1 MTIYLVRH
9 GRAGSRKRWVGRDEL
24 RPLDGKGVAQ
34 ARGMAAALA
43 GAAPVQL
50 WSSPFTRCV
59 QTLQPLGDEIRQP
72 IETHPALAE
81 GAPATLSMALLDAHT
96 GGHAAFC
103 THGDVIENVLDALA
117 GRGVEVDLTQ
127 NTRKGAWW
135 EIGTDG
141 DRFTRATYHPPVIG

>member
-1 MTIYLVRH
+1 VIYLVRH
-9 GRAGSRKRWVGRDEL
+9 GRAGSRKKWVGRDEL
-24 RPLDGKGVAQ
+24 RPLDAKGVAQ
-34 ARGMAAALA
+34 ARGLAAVLA
-43 GAAPVQL
+43 DAGLAHL

-59 QTLQPLGDEIRQP
+59 QTLQPASDRIQRP

-96 GGHAAFC
+96 AGHAAFC

-117 GRGVEVDLTQ
+117 GRGLEVDQTQ

-135 EIGTDG
+135 EIETDG
-141 DRFTRATYHPPVIG
+141 DRFTRVSYRPPVAG